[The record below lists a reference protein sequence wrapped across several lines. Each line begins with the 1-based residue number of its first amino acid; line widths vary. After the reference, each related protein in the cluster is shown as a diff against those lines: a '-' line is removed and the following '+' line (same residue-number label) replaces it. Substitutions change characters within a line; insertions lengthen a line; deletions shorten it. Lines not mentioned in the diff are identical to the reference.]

1 MVSKMEIKKIT
12 ACFQFDE
19 NLFIEIDEREIYR
32 IPDKFSNVAK
42 LEDGVVS
49 MTRSVWYKMQVHN
62 GHHRIS
68 IANNKIHTSLNVPD
82 LGVSFDDAYDPFN
95 LLLETRQWL
104 CGDEYRKERFKE
116 MVNSLYR
123 HRAGV

>member
-1 MVSKMEIKKIT
+1 MEIEKIT
-12 ACFQFDE
+12 ASFQFDN

-32 IPDKFSNVAK
+32 IPGEFSNVAK
-42 LEDGVVS
+42 LEDGGVS
-49 MTRSVWYKMQVHN
+49 MTLSVWYKMKFLK
-62 GHHRIS
+62 GRYRIS
-68 IANNKIHTSLNVPD
+68 VLDNKIHVSLNVPD

-95 LLLETRQWL
+95 LYLETKQWV
-104 CGDEYRKERFKE
+104 GAEEYRKQRFKE

>member
-1 MVSKMEIKKIT
+1 MEVEKIT
-12 ACFQFDE
+12 ASFQFDE

-32 IPDKFSNVAK
+32 IPGKFSNVAK
-42 LEDGVVS
+42 LEDGIL
-49 MTRSVWYKMQVHN
+49 TIKRSIWYKNQVHS

-68 IANNKIHTSLNVPD
+68 IDNNKIHTSLNVPD

-95 LLLETRQWL
+95 LLLETRHWL
-104 CGDEYRKERFKE
+104 CDDEYRKQRFKE
-116 MVNSLYR
+116 MENSLYR